1 MTEGKRVLLTGATGF
16 VGRHLYPVLT
26 GAGFSVT
33 CGSRDP
39 ARARKLYPGR
49 KFVRLDVTDFE
60 SIFATMQG
68 CDSAVYLVHSM
79 ADHKNYAKAERRSA
93 VNFARAAEQ
102 AGLSRIVYLG
112 GTRPAGKASRHLRSR
127 LRTGEVLRTGKA
139 PAIELQA
146 SMIIGPGSESWRI
159 VRDLAARL
167 PVMLL
172 PRWAESRSQPIYI
185 DDVTT
190 AIRHALTAAVPDS
203 AAYALPGPEILSAR
217 EIILRTAELLGR
229 QPRTLRVPVITPRL
243 SSYWISLVT
252 RADPHIA
259 RQLVAGLCSDLVA
272 PDEGF
277 WKLLPEHRR
286 VPFDEAARR
295 ALLDEAAALPLRS
308 RLTEWLLHGLTECVD
323 KRKESGAT
331 L

>member
-1 MTEGKRVLLTGATGF
+1 
-16 VGRHLYPVLT
+16 
-26 GAGFSVT
+26 
-33 CGSRDP
+33 
-39 ARARKLYPGR
+39 
-49 KFVRLDVTDFE
+49 VRLEVTDFE

-68 CDSAVYLVHSM
+68 CDAAVYLVHSM
-79 ADHKNYAKAERRSA
+79 ADHKHYEKAERRSA
-93 VNFARAAEQ
+93 VHFAHAAEQ

-112 GTRPAGKASRHLRSR
+112 GTEPAGKPSRHLRSR
-127 LRTGEVLRTGKA
+127 LRTGELLRAGNV
-139 PAIELQA
+139 PAVELQA

-172 PRWAESRSQPIYI
+172 PRWSESRSQPIHI
-185 DDVTT
+185 DDVTS
-190 AIRHALTAAVPDS
+190 AIRHALTVDVPGS
-203 AAYALPGPEILSAR
+203 MVYPLPGPEILSAR
-217 EIILRTAELLGR
+217 EIILRTAALLGR
-229 QPRTLRVPVITPRL
+229 QPRTMSVPVITPRL

-259 RQLVAGLCSDLVA
+259 RQLVAGLCSDLIA

-286 VPFDEAARR
+286 VPFEEAAKR
-295 ALLDEAAALPLRS
+295 ALLAEAATLPLRS
-308 RLTEWLLHGLTECVD
+308 RLTEWLLHGLTEFVD

-331 L
+331 LQPGR